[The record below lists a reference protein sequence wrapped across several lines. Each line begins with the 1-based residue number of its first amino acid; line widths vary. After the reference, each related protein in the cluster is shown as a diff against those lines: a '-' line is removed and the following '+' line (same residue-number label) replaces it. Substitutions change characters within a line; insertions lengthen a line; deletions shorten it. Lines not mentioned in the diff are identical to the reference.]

1 MTKLTSR
8 CQLTDFPQDPAFQDL
23 VYLLTL
29 SAELTQLPD
38 EKNRKRAE
46 ALFDIAEHRFDD
58 AVIQRALTL
67 IQQGCIQNIKP
78 KNDIPQQSVRQSN
91 LSSQDEVEVKK
102 EEQTTVYESSA
113 LDNILWWL
121 AEQDFSFLLPS
132 LFTVQFGPRISSR
145 TTETEQKQSPDIYAG
160 LDLTWHLLEVDALS
174 LGPKL
179 YTGLG
184 QGTASLW
191 EAGAGVAASYTIAKT
206 LTISAHGEFVY
217 VSRTF
222 WDPESQTTMRTGSFL
237 RYGLSAEQKLQ
248 DGFSL
253 GGGIYLYHPMDVQYL
268 YRGDG
273 FNLFPYPTS
282 FGNLRAMSITISTSY
297 SL

>member
-145 TTETEQKQSPDIYAG
+145 TTETEQKQGLLRNRLQPVMQEVPVNPSKDEVGYGGSPFAQEIEGKTQRVRALNRELSFI
-160 LDLTWHLLEVDALS
+160 LDS
-174 LGPKL
+174 LQL
-179 YTGLG
+179 
-184 QGTASLW
+184 
-191 EAGAGVAASYTIAKT
+191 
-206 LTISAHGEFVY
+206 
-217 VSRTF
+217 
-222 WDPESQTTMRTGSFL
+222 
-237 RYGLSAEQKLQ
+237 
-248 DGFSL
+248 
-253 GGGIYLYHPMDVQYL
+253 
-268 YRGDG
+268 
-273 FNLFPYPTS
+273 
-282 FGNLRAMSITISTSY
+282 
-297 SL
+297 